1 MPKTKT
7 KAASA
12 NIYAVL
18 GSDESEVK
26 RVAAE
31 LASNLTPP
39 GAGDFGLEIIDGA
52 ADNADQA
59 AARVR
64 SAIEAVQTLPF
75 FGDTKVVW
83 LKNVNFLG
91 DDQKARSATVQSALE
106 ELSELV
112 DSGFGPGIT
121 LLISAIDVDKRRSFY
136 KTLLKR
142 AEVQVFDRLDSGRS
156 GWEEEAL
163 EIVQQRAKKRKLQF
177 DGDALDLFVLLTGGD
192 TRQIDNELEKI
203 DTFLD
208 KDRGVNAELVR
219 ELVPLSRAG
228 VIFELGNA
236 LAARD
241 LQLSLKLVR
250 RLLDQ
255 GESAIGILLVAIVP
269 TIRNLLLAK
278 DLMER
283 HHLPRPHSPFQFI
296 SAINRLPGEATD
308 HLPRKKDG
316 SVNAY
321 GLGIAAQQA
330 GRFETAQLIE
340 AMRACLAANIQLV
353 TTQLDHELILTEV
366 VVKLL
371 GRVTGSCVG
380 ADLPM
385 SLGSAILRP
394 DASALQITCFFHLSS
409 RDRTNVGNVPADTGK
424 GLYVA
429 MIIINQE
436 CKMNQR
442 GNQSP
447 RKTPGCHQCRESLRT
462 MHGRPPG
469 TTLKRNHA
477 QPKMIDCI
485 A

>member
-1 MPKTKT
+1 MPLSACDEIAMPKAKT

-18 GSDESEVK
+18 GSDEAEVK

-39 GAGDFGLEIIDGA
+39 GAGDFGLEVIDGA
-52 ADNADQA
+52 ADNVDQA
-59 AARVR
+59 EARVR

-75 FGDTKVVW
+75 FGGTKVVW

-91 DDQKARSATVQSALE
+91 DDQKARSAAVQSALE

-121 LLISAIDVDKRRSFY
+121 LLISATDLDKRRSFY

-163 EIVQQRAKKRKLQF
+163 EMVQQRTKKRKLQF
-177 DGDALDLFVLLTGGD
+177 DDGALDLFVLLTGGD

-203 DTFLD
+203 DTFLG
-208 KDRGVNAELVR
+208 KDRAVNAELVR

-283 HHLPRPHSPFQFI
+283 YHLPRPYSPFQVI
-296 SAINRLPGEATD
+296 SAINRLPTEATD

-321 GLGIAAQQA
+321 ALGIAAQQA
-330 GRFETAQLIE
+330 GRFETDQLIE

-366 VVKLL
+366 AVKLL
-371 GRVTGSCVG
+371 G
-380 ADLPM
+380 
-385 SLGSAILRP
+385 
-394 DASALQITCFFHLSS
+394 
-409 RDRTNVGNVPADTGK
+409 
-424 GLYVA
+424 
-429 MIIINQE
+429 
-436 CKMNQR
+436 
-442 GNQSP
+442 
-447 RKTPGCHQCRESLRT
+447 ES
-462 MHGRPPG
+462 
-469 TTLKRNHA
+469 
-477 QPKMIDCI
+477 
-485 A
+485 

>member
-1 MPKTKT
+1 MPLSACDEIAVPKAKT

-18 GSDESEVK
+18 GSDEAEVK

-31 LASNLTPP
+31 LASNLTPLE
-39 GAGDFGLEIIDGA
+39 AGDFGLEVIDGA
-52 ADNADQA
+52 ADNVDQA
-59 AARVR
+59 EARVR
-64 SAIEAVQTLPF
+64 SAIEALQTLPF
-75 FGDTKVVW
+75 FGSTKVVW

-91 DDQKARSATVQSALE
+91 DDQKARSAAVQSALE

-112 DSGFGPGIT
+112 GIGFGPGVT
-121 LLISAIDVDKRRSFY
+121 LLISATDLDKRRSFY
-136 KTLLKR
+136 KTLLRR

-177 DGDALDLFVLLTGGD
+177 DDGALDLFVLLTGGD

-203 DTFLD
+203 DTFLG
-208 KDRGVNAELVR
+208 KDREVHTDLVR
-219 ELVPLSRAG
+219 DLVPLSRAG
-228 VIFELGNA
+228 VIFELGNS

-283 HHLPRPHSPFQFI
+283 YRLPRPHSPFQFI
-296 SAINRLPGEATD
+296 SAINRLPTEATD

-316 SVNAY
+316 SINAY
-321 GLGIAAQQA
+321 ALGIAAQQA
-330 GRFETAQLIE
+330 GRFETTQLIQ
-340 AMRACLAANIQLV
+340 AMRACLEANVQLV

-371 GRVTGSCVG
+371 QQ
-380 ADLPM
+380 P
-385 SLGSAILRP
+385 
-394 DASALQITCFFHLSS
+394 SS
-409 RDRTNVGNVPADTGK
+409 
-424 GLYVA
+424 
-429 MIIINQE
+429 
-436 CKMNQR
+436 
-442 GNQSP
+442 
-447 RKTPGCHQCRESLRT
+447 
-462 MHGRPPG
+462 
-469 TTLKRNHA
+469 
-477 QPKMIDCI
+477 
-485 A
+485 

>member
-1 MPKTKT
+1 MPKAKT

-18 GSDESEVK
+18 GSDEAEVK

-39 GAGDFGLEIIDGA
+39 GAGDFGLEVIDGA
-52 ADNADQA
+52 ADNVDQA
-59 AARVR
+59 EARVR
-64 SAIEAVQTLPF
+64 SAIEALQTLPF
-75 FGDTKVVW
+75 FGSTKVVW

-91 DDQKARSATVQSALE
+91 DDQKARSAAVQSALE

-112 DSGFGPGIT
+112 DSDFGPGVT
-121 LLISAIDVDKRRSFY
+121 LLISATDLDKRRSFY

-156 GWEEEAL
+156 GWEEGAL
-163 EIVQQRAKKRKLQF
+163 EMVQQRTKKRKLQF
-177 DGDALDLFVLLTGGD
+177 DDGALDLFVLLTGGD

-203 DTFLD
+203 DTFLG
-208 KDRGVNAELVR
+208 KDRAVNAELVR

-283 HHLPRPHSPFQFI
+283 YRLPRPYSPFQFI
-296 SAINRLPGEATD
+296 SAINRLPTEATD

-321 GLGIAAQQA
+321 ALGIAAQQA
-330 GRFETAQLIE
+330 GRFETIHLMQ
-340 AMRACLAANIQLV
+340 AMQACLEANVQLV
-353 TTQLDHELILTEV
+353 TTQLDHELVLTEV

-371 GRVTGSCVG
+371 QQ
-380 ADLPM
+380 P
-385 SLGSAILRP
+385 
-394 DASALQITCFFHLSS
+394 SS
-409 RDRTNVGNVPADTGK
+409 
-424 GLYVA
+424 
-429 MIIINQE
+429 
-436 CKMNQR
+436 
-442 GNQSP
+442 
-447 RKTPGCHQCRESLRT
+447 
-462 MHGRPPG
+462 
-469 TTLKRNHA
+469 
-477 QPKMIDCI
+477 
-485 A
+485 

>member
-1 MPKTKT
+1 MPKAKT
-7 KAASA
+7 KAATA
-12 NIYAVL
+12 NTYAVL
-18 GSDESEVK
+18 GSDEGEVK

-31 LASNLTPP
+31 LASNLTPAA
-39 GAGDFGLEIIDGA
+39 AGDFGLETIDGA

-59 AARVR
+59 EARVK
-64 SAIEAVQTLPF
+64 STIEALQTLPF
-75 FGDTKVVW
+75 FGSTKVVW

-91 DDQKARSATVQSALE
+91 DDQKARSAAVQSVLE
-106 ELSELV
+106 ELSELI

-121 LLISAIDVDKRRSFY
+121 LLMSATDVDKRRSFY
-136 KTLLKR
+136 KALLKR

-163 EIVQQRAKKRKLQF
+163 EMVQQRAKKRNLQF
-177 DGDALDLFVLLTGGD
+177 DDGALDLFVLLTGGD

-203 DTFLD
+203 DTFLG

-228 VIFELGNA
+228 VIFELSNA

-269 TIRNLLLAK
+269 TVRNLLLAK

-283 HHLPRPHSPFQFI
+283 YRLPRPHSPFQFI
-296 SAINRLPGEATD
+296 SAINRLPAEATD

-316 SVNAY
+316 SVNAFA
-321 GLGIAAQQA
+321 LGIAAQNA
-330 GRFETAQLIE
+330 HRFSTEQLI
-340 AMRACLAANIQLV
+340 AGMQACLAANLQLV

-371 GRVTGSCVG
+371 G
-380 ADLPM
+380 
-385 SLGSAILRP
+385 
-394 DASALQITCFFHLSS
+394 
-409 RDRTNVGNVPADTGK
+409 
-424 GLYVA
+424 
-429 MIIINQE
+429 
-436 CKMNQR
+436 
-442 GNQSP
+442 
-447 RKTPGCHQCRESLRT
+447 ES
-462 MHGRPPG
+462 
-469 TTLKRNHA
+469 N
-477 QPKMIDCI
+477 
-485 A
+485 